1 MGDFNHNSNA
11 RLYRRVLSFNPE
23 FILSVENLSNIVVND
38 NTAKKKGGSTTGG
51 SSNTNKVLGG
61 VGASLVAIGTTTLLL
76 NSNPDNYKVELKGDP
91 IVSINLY
98 EDYVD
103 QGCTV
108 YEDDQEL
115 ELNSVVSLANEKY
128 IEVERKNR
136 NIVDS
141 NRLRA
146 IAIFNIVTELQTIK
160 GDKENIKEK
169 NNKKIKNLI
178 NMLDSLALPI

>member
-1 MGDFNHNSNA
+1 MSIEREVKIMGIP
-11 RLYRRVLSFNPE
+11 LKV
-23 FILSVENLSNIVVND
+23 IVED
-38 NTAKKKGGSTTGG
+38 N
-51 SSNTNKVLGG
+51 
-61 VGASLVAIGTTTLLL
+61 
-76 NSNPDNYKVELKGDP
+76 
-91 IVSINLY
+91 
-98 EDYVD
+98 
-103 QGCTV
+103 
-108 YEDDQEL
+108 QEL

-128 IEVERKNR
+128 IEVARKNR

-160 GDKENIKEK
+160 GDKENIEET